1 MRLGH
6 FACAAIAALAFC
18 ACGKQSPPLPSPPP
32 PEVGVVRV
40 QAAAVPITR
49 ELVGRLSATR
59 TAEVRARVPGIVKK
73 RIYTEGNDVAQ
84 GEALFVVDPA
94 PLQAAL
100 NARQAALGQA
110 RASAVNAQTKAQRYQ
125 ELAGKGVIAKQDLN
139 DANAL
144 QRSTAAAV
152 KQAQADVETAQLN
165 LGYARI
171 DAPISG
177 RAGRAL
183 VTEGALV
190 GQGEATPLTTIE
202 QIDPIYVDFSQSV
215 GELNELRRA
224 QSAGKLT
231 LASKDQVK
239 VQVMLAD
246 GTPYAHPATL
256 GFSDLAVDPTTGS
269 VSLRATVPNPEHSL
283 LPGMFVKIHLTQGE
297 LAKAW
302 VIPQRSI
309 QRDAQGAYVMVVAG
323 DGKVMR
329 KNLELGQLRG
339 SDWVVLAGLAD
350 GDQVVVSGLQK
361 IRSDA
366 PVKPVPQEQLDHPA
380 AAAPPAAAPAK
391 S

>member
-1 MRLGH
+1 MTLGH
-6 FACAAIAALAFC
+6 SVWAAIAVLGLGAC
-18 ACGKQSPPLPSPPP
+18 AKQAAPPPPP

-40 QAAAVPITR
+40 QATTVPITR

-59 TAEVRARVPGIVKK
+59 TAEVRARIPGIVQK
-73 RIYTEGNDVAQ
+73 RIYTEGSDVAE
-84 GEALFVVDPA
+84 GEVLFLVDPA

-110 RASAVNAQTKAQRYQ
+110 RANAVNAQTKAQRYQ
-125 ELAGKGVIAKQDLN
+125 ELASKGVIAKQDLD
-139 DANAL
+139 DANAQ

-152 KQAQADVETAQLN
+152 KQAQADVESAQLN
-165 LGYARI
+165 LGYARVV
-171 DAPISG
+171 APIAG

-190 GQGEATPLTTIE
+190 GQGEATPLTTVE

-215 GELNELRRA
+215 SELNDLRRA

-231 LASKDQVK
+231 LASKDQVE

-246 GTPYAHPATL
+246 GTAYPHAAAL
-256 GFSDLAVDPTTGS
+256 GFSDLAVDPKTGS

-297 LAKAW
+297 LAQAW
-302 VIPQRSI
+302 MIPQRSI
-309 QRDAQGAYVMVVAG
+309 QRDAQGAYAMVAAA
-323 DGKVMR
+323 DGKVTR
-329 KNLELGQLRG
+329 KNLELGQLLG
-339 SDWVVLAGLAD
+339 SDWVVLTGLVD
-350 GDQVVVSGLQK
+350 GDQVIVSGLQK
-361 IRSDA
+361 IPSDA
-366 PVKPVPQEQLDHPA
+366 PVKPIPQEQLDHPA
-380 AAAPPAAAPAK
+380 AAPSGAATPAK